1 MKIDLADWQQF
12 MLIALAVLGALALG
26 YRVVDGL
33 LSRRQQRRRIV
44 AARVRS
50 GYMPLEIPTT
60 RGSLAR
66 ASEPATLW
74 DQPGDAQGGS
84 DALVVDEHPRLHIRY
99 LDIYGKYA
107 ERTIHVERLDLH
119 RRAIIAKGDALHDP
133 KIFPLERIASARNPA
148 SGQPFNVGLWVD
160 AVRVARRKR
169 EMHEE
174 SQVGALA

>member
-1 MKIDLADWQQF
+1 MKIDLASWQQF
-12 MLIALAVLGALALG
+12 MLIALGALGALALV
-26 YRVVDGL
+26 YRLVDRL

-50 GYMPLEIPTT
+50 GHVPLEIPTT

-74 DQPGDAQGGS
+74 DQLGDSQGGDAM
-84 DALVVDEHPRLHIRY
+84 VVDEQPRIHIRY

-119 RRAIIAKGDALHDP
+119 RQAIIAKGDALHDP
-133 KIFPLERIASARNPA
+133 KIFPLERIAAARNA
-148 SGQPFNVGLWVD
+148 VSGKPFNIGLWVD

-174 SQVGALA
+174 SQMGALA

>member
-1 MKIDLADWQQF
+1 MKIDLASWQQF
-12 MLIALAVLGALALG
+12 MLIAVLALG
-26 YRVVDGL
+26 AVALVYRLVDRL
-33 LSRRQQRRRIV
+33 MSRRQQRRRIV

-50 GYMPLEIPTT
+50 GHVPLGIPTT
-60 RGSLAR
+60 RGSLGH

-74 DQPGDAQGGS
+74 DQLGDTQDGNA
-84 DALVVDEHPRLHIRY
+84 AIVVDEQPRIHIRY

-119 RRAIIAKGDALHDP
+119 RQAIIAKGDALHDP
-133 KIFPLERIASARNPA
+133 KIFPLERIASARSA
-148 SGQPFNVGLWVD
+148 TSGKPFNVGLWVD

-174 SQVGALA
+174 SQMGALA

>member
-12 MLIALAVLGALALG
+12 MLIALALLGALALG
-26 YRVVDGL
+26 YRLLDGF

-50 GYMPLEIPTT
+50 GHVPLGIPTT
-60 RGSLAR
+60 RGSLGH

-74 DQPGDAQGGS
+74 DQLGETQDGDAV
-84 DALVVDEHPRLHIRY
+84 VVDEQPRIHIRY

-119 RRAIIAKGDALHDP
+119 RQAIIAKGDALHDP
-133 KIFPLERIASARNPA
+133 KIFPLERIAAARNA
-148 SGQPFNVGLWVD
+148 VSGKPFNIGLWVD

-174 SQVGALA
+174 SQMGALA

>member
-1 MKIDLADWQQF
+1 MKIDLADWQQL
-12 MLIALAVLGALALG
+12 MLIALALLGALALG
-26 YRVVDGL
+26 YRVVDAL
-33 LSRRQQRRRIV
+33 VSRRQQRRRIV

-50 GYMPLEIPTT
+50 GHVPLEIPTT

-74 DQPGDAQGGS
+74 DQLGDTQPVA
-84 DALVVDEHPRLHIRY
+84 DALVVDEHPRIHIRY

-119 RRAIIAKGDALHDP
+119 RQAIIAKGDPLHDP

-148 SGQPFNVGLWVD
+148 SGKPFNIGLWVD

-174 SQVGALA
+174 SQMNALA